1 MHKGMDAMDKYNTYC
16 IHSRFAY
23 QFLPT
28 QNKTL
33 DYRTCKQAKDIQ
45 SSEEDMNLYAIEKVH
60 DIQVH
65 LSTISMFDKVV
76 TM

>member
-1 MHKGMDAMDKYNTYC
+1 MHKGMDAMDKYSIYC
-16 IHSRFAY
+16 IHGRFAY

-45 SSEEDMNLYAIEKVH
+45 SSERGHEFVRH
-60 DIQVH
+60 
-65 LSTISMFDKVV
+65 
-76 TM
+76 